1 MVFGIDDAV
10 GAVTTVIGKVVDR
23 VWPDPTVNAQIK
35 ADLAKAQID
44 ATVKQALA
52 ETGLIQGQLDIN
64 KAEAANANV
73 FVAGWRPAVGWV
85 GAFALAN
92 KFIIAPYFTWIAALF
107 HSTAAVPPTDITE
120 LVALIAGMLG
130 FGYMRTTEKMAGK
143 AGGGAQ

>member
-1 MVFGIDDAV
+1 MFGIDDAV
-10 GAVTTVIGKVVDR
+10 TAVTTVIGKVVDR

-35 ADLAKAQID
+35 ADIAKAQID

-52 ETGLIQGQLDIN
+52 ETDLVKSQIDVD
-64 KAEAANANV
+64 KVEAASTNV

-92 KFIIAPYFTWIAALF
+92 KFILAPYMTWVAALM
-107 HSTAAVPPTDITE
+107 HSTATVPTTDITE
-120 LVALIAGMLG
+120 LTALIAGMLG

-143 AGGGAQ
+143 AGDGMA